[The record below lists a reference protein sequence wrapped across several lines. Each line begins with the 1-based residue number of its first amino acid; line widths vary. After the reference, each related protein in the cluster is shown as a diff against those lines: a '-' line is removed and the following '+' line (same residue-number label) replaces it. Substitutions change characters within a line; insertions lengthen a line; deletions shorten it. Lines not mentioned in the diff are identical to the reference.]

1 MNGIIPP
8 FDTIFVT
15 PGFEKETMRGRL
27 RLSCAALT
35 VGALCVIL
43 GGCGGGGG
51 GSAPPRVLMFP
62 TIDPA
67 TFEDRK
73 REFEETPEYE
83 LSYSIMFP
91 DPNDPMATVTRS
103 GTDRHLRRIKAAA
116 AYARGATG
124 EGEIVTIVDS
134 GIRETHQEFSG
145 DNKIFKETASGYT
158 PADEQKFHG
167 TFIAA
172 LIAGNRDGMDGNN
185 MHGVAYDAGVDFLE
199 VPLASPGP
207 PEDYMPTVL
216 SSNDE
221 QTSAG
226 LDFTTIIARARGSII
241 NFSFGRSG
249 AISSYAREEIRRILP
264 RTAASLAQTAT
275 AAADKK
281 IIVWAAGNGGLS
293 MEQSDAPEFLAGL
306 GVYFPEL
313 RPHVLAVVALEQD
326 GSTVVTTG
334 QDGGIADYSNHCGI
348 AKSFCLAAPGSLIVS
363 AGFESDTEYQL
374 GSGTSFAAPLVS
386 GSLALLRQYFRGQL
400 GNTEVVARLLTMADN
415 TGIYANSDIYG
426 AGLLDL
432 DAATRPDGQTMLF
445 TGTSLNGPAVAE
457 ALSSL
462 TGGAAF
468 GDSLARGLANLE
480 IAAFDA
486 LDAPFFRPLGA
497 YLRAP
502 AAVHARLEDRL
513 WTLGANPR
521 GSLVWAQP
529 GAELRIRFEQ
539 AADPRQAGG
548 SRAYHEAGA
557 TFGQTLGALSFTGQ
571 VGGKP
576 VFFGF
581 RQHPGWRLGLRGA
594 GIVTP
599 GTFSDDSAFASPYLA
614 LARNGGSAGLT
625 WPLATGSLRAVAF
638 RGGAQWGERRDP
650 DTSHALGAVLE
661 YQFTGRVRAG
671 AASGLALQ
679 VGWLREPKRLMG
691 SRTQGAFGAL
701 NGGTGFAGMSAHARI
716 SSRWSVFAATHL
728 GWSHPQVAG
737 QGLLQ
742 DVSPLVSSAFSVG
755 MAGGKFW
762 RRDDRLSLRVSQP
775 LRVEAGHAAFRW
787 AAGRTRDRQVRLRE
801 ATLNLAPSAR
811 QLDVELAYALPV
823 GATGPGEQRTGALN
837 LAALASHHP
846 NHSRTATEYALLFRY
861 QQTF

>member
-1 MNGIIPP
+1 
-8 FDTIFVT
+8 
-15 PGFEKETMRGRL
+15 
-27 RLSCAALT
+27 
-35 VGALCVIL
+35 
-43 GGCGGGGG
+43 
-51 GSAPPRVLMFP
+51 MFP

-67 TFEDRK
+67 VFEASRGTFEAS
-73 REFEETPEYE
+73 PEY
-83 LSYSIMFP
+83 
-91 DPNDPMATVTRS
+91 TVTYRITTS
-103 GTDRHLRRIKAAA
+103 PPVGTDPLIPPSTTLVGGTDTHLGRIKAAA

-124 EGEIVTIVDS
+124 MGETITVVDA
-134 GIRETHQEFSG
+134 GLRETHREFSG
-145 DNKIFKETASGYT
+145 VGKFSKETLSEAPPS
-158 PADEQKFHG
+158 DQSIFHG
-167 TFIAA
+167 TFVSA
-172 LIAGNRDGMDGNN
+172 LAVGNRDGMSGNN
-185 MHGVAYDAGVDFLE
+185 MHGVAYDANLHFIGLP
-199 VPLASPGP
+199 PLLLSGP
-207 PEDYMPTVL
+207 TTL
-216 SSNDE
+216 GTLND
-221 QTSAG
+221 QLNA
-226 LDFTTIIARARGSII
+226 DAFNVIIEKAVGDIL
-241 NFSFGRSG
+241 NFSFGPPP
-249 AISSYAREEIRRILP
+249 AISTYTREQVRSTLP
-264 RTAASLAQTAT
+264 LTAAALAQTAT
-275 AAADKK
+275 ANADKK
-281 IIVWAAGNGGLS
+281 IIVWGAGNAGGGTI
-293 MEQSDAPEFLAGL
+293 EFDSPQFRAGL
-306 GVYFPEL
+306 GAYFPEL
-313 RPHVLAVVALEQD
+313 QPHVLAVVALDQD
-326 GSTVVTTG
+326 GS
-334 QDGGIADYSNHCGI
+334 IADYSNRCGI
-348 AKSFCLAAPGSLIVS
+348 AKLFCLAAPGTDLLS
-363 AGFESDTEYQL
+363 AWHRGDPTEYHVS
-374 GSGTSFAAPLVS
+374 SGTSFAAPLVS
-386 GSLALLRQYFRGQL
+386 GSLALLRQYFRDQL
-400 GNTEVVARLLTMADN
+400 GNTEVVARLLAMADD
-415 TGIYANSDIYG
+415 TGVYEDSDIYG

-445 TGTSLNGPAVAE
+445 TGTSFNGPAVAE

-462 TGGAAF
+462 NAGAAF